1 MDIMEWLMVV
11 AILDGPV
18 LGLLY
23 MTWRKLRNEKV

>member
-1 MDIMEWLMVV
+1 MEWLMVV

-23 MTWRKLRNEKV
+23 IAWRKIRNEKV